1 MINTAIPFCIRNA
14 EVLHTKITCQVQTL
28 EKIAN
33 NLKTVD
39 EMVGSCTLYL
49 PVLDFLFVFWL
60 TIWLEYI
67 IMIIVYFV
75 IVIGPSGVQ
84 FRE

>member
-14 EVLHTKITCQVQTL
+14 EVLHNKITCQVQTL
-28 EKIAN
+28 EKIGN

-67 IMIIVYFV
+67 IMIIIYFV